1 MRFLQSIKEE
11 KRQKEKVIM
20 LILNKEEIAKKVN
33 SKNIKK
39 H

>member
-1 MRFLQSIKEE
+1 MRFLQSIEEE

-33 SKNIKK
+33 SKSIKK
-39 H
+39 